1 MPVPDYQ
8 TFMLPLLK
16 LASDDLEHRLR
27 DASEALADQFSLNES
42 ERNEKLPSGE
52 RIYLNRVRWARFYL
66 MHANLLFNP
75 ERGIFKI
82 TEVGHQLLADNPVK
96 IDTNVLRQFPSF
108 RQFKENSSAA
118 EDSKVD
124 ESPVSQ
130 SDIETTLTPEEILY
144 SNYQHLQR
152 ELATDILNQVKSESP
167 SLFEKLVVDLLV
179 KMGYGG
185 SQIEAGKAI
194 GKSGDH
200 GIDGVIYEDRL
211 GLDVIYIQA
220 KRYTAE
226 NATIGRPAIQA
237 FVGALQGQNAHKGVF
252 ITTARYTA
260 EAQEY
265 AKSVPSQ
272 IILIDGQRL
281 ADLMIEYN
289 VGVSVTSTYEV
300 KQLNPDYFTDL

>member
-167 SLFEKLVVDLLV
+167 SSFEK
-179 KMGYGG
+179 
-185 SQIEAGKAI
+185 
-194 GKSGDH
+194 
-200 GIDGVIYEDRL
+200 
-211 GLDVIYIQA
+211 
-220 KRYTAE
+220 
-226 NATIGRPAIQA
+226 
-237 FVGALQGQNAHKGVF
+237 
-252 ITTARYTA
+252 
-260 EAQEY
+260 
-265 AKSVPSQ
+265 
-272 IILIDGQRL
+272 
-281 ADLMIEYN
+281 
-289 VGVSVTSTYEV
+289 
-300 KQLNPDYFTDL
+300 